1 MHMKYKKLSLKNIHK
16 IIDVMNIGLVF
27 FIFIFSFI
35 LLTSQIKWTESYSY
49 MTYLRNINN
58 NIIGYISKTEEYYLK
73 EIELKENIISAKPE
87 DLIYLVKTKNLNK
100 VNPIVSGIKE
110 IMNGFND
117 SKYQRGY

>member
-35 LLTSQIKWTESYSY
+35 SLTSQIKWTESYSY

>member
-1 MHMKYKKLSLKNIHK
+1 
-16 IIDVMNIGLVF
+16 MNIGLVF